1 MTGSLSDAAD
11 ELYGTDPS
19 GFVARRTELVK
30 AARAAKDRDLAAL
43 IAALRRPTVAAWY
56 VNLLARSSSTELDAL
71 LDLGATMR
79 QAQAELDMATVA
91 SLLPE
96 RRERERAALKRLEQT
111 LVAEGVAASPVALA
125 EVGGTLTAA
134 VADPAAAAAV
144 RSGCLA
150 RSLVYA
156 GFGEVDLSDAVGA
169 ELEAWVDRRAAE
181 RGSADPG
188 SEPVEPV
195 EPVEHELAPP
205 HLVLV
210 PDAEPEDSELP
221 VAPSDDEEAAAEQAV
236 AAAQKALDR
245 VRAKQR
251 LDAAARDLATARK
264 RHAAA
269 QDERE
274 EAQRE
279 VDATGLAHARAQE
292 RLRTAEEAEAAAAE
306 ALAASSAA
314 LQDTQGQA
322 T

>member
-1 MTGSLSDAAD
+1 MTGSLSHAAD
-11 ELYGTDPS
+11 VLYGADPA

-30 AARAAKDRDLAAL
+30 EARAAKDRELATQ
-43 IAALRRPTVAAWY
+43 IGALRRPTVGAWY
-56 VNLLARSSSTELDAL
+56 VNLLARSSSAELDAL
-71 LDLGATMR
+71 LGLGATMR
-79 QAQAELDMATVA
+79 DAQAELDMARVA

-96 RRERERAALKRLEQT
+96 RRERERAAMKRLEKV
-111 LVAEGVAASPVALA
+111 LADEGVTAAPSALA
-125 EVGGTLTAA
+125 EVAGTLTAA

-181 RGSADPG
+181 RGED
-188 SEPVEPV
+188 VEPEA
-195 EPVEHELAPP
+195 EPAPP

-210 PDAEPEDSELP
+210 PEPDEPEESEEP
-221 VAPSDDEEAAAEQAV
+221 TDDEEAAAEQAV
-236 AAAQKALDR
+236 AAAQKALER

-251 LDAAARDLATARK
+251 LDAAMREL
-264 RHAAA
+264 AAA
-269 QDERE
+269 TTRHEAAEQERE

-279 VDATGLAHARAQE
+279 VDATGLAYAQAQE
-292 RLRTAEEAEAAAAE
+292 RLRTAEAAATAAVEARERAAAE
-306 ALAASSAA
+306 LKET
-314 LQDTQGQA
+314 QDRA

>member
-11 ELYGTDPS
+11 ELYGADPS

-30 AARAAKDRDLAAL
+30 QARAAKDRDLATQ
-43 IAALRRPTVAAWY
+43 IGALRRPTVGAWY

-79 QAQAELDMATVA
+79 DAQAELDMATVA

-96 RRERERAALKRLEQT
+96 RREKERAAMKRLEQV
-111 LVAEGVAASPVALA
+111 LGSAGVGPSPAALA

-134 VADPAAAAAV
+134 VADPSAAAAV

-181 RGSADPG
+181 RGAADPD
-188 SEPVEPV
+188 SVEVEPV
-195 EPVEHELAPP
+195 EEEPAPP

-210 PDAEPEDSELP
+210 PDAEPEESEQAEAL
-221 VAPSDDEEAAAEQAV
+221 SDDEEAAAEQAV
-236 AAAQKALDR
+236 AAAQKALER

-251 LDAAARDLATARK
+251 LDQATRDLTAATK
-264 RHAAA
+264 RHAVAEE
-269 QDERE
+269 ERE

-279 VDATGLAHARAQE
+279 VDATGLAYAQAQE
-292 RLRTAEEAEAAAAE
+292 RLRTAEAAEAEAAHALNAVAAV
-306 ALAASSAA
+306 
-314 LQDTQGQA
+314 LQEIQSQA

>member
-1 MTGSLSDAAD
+1 MTGSLSHAAD
-11 ELYGTDPS
+11 VLYGADPA

-30 AARAAKDRDLAAL
+30 EARAAKDRELATQ
-43 IAALRRPTVAAWY
+43 IGALRRPTVGAWY
-56 VNLLARSSSTELDAL
+56 VNLLARSSSAELDAL
-71 LDLGATMR
+71 LGLGATMR
-79 QAQAELDMATVA
+79 DAQAELDMARVA

-96 RRERERAALKRLEQT
+96 RRERERAAMKRLET
-111 LVAEGVAASPVALA
+111 VLADEGVTAAPSALA
-125 EVGGTLTAA
+125 EVAGTLTAA

-181 RGSADPG
+181 RGED
-188 SEPVEPV
+188 VEPEA
-195 EPVEHELAPP
+195 EPAPP

-210 PDAEPEDSELP
+210 PEPDEPEEP
-221 VAPSDDEEAAAEQAV
+221 TDDEEAAAEQAV
-236 AAAQKALDR
+236 AAAQKALER

-251 LDAAARDLATARK
+251 LDAAMREL
-264 RHAAA
+264 AAA
-269 QDERE
+269 TTRHEAAEQERE

-279 VDATGLAHARAQE
+279 VDATGLAYAQAQE
-292 RLRTAEEAEAAAAE
+292 RLRTAEAAATTAVEARERAAAE
-306 ALAASSAA
+306 LKET
-314 LQDTQGQA
+314 QDRA

>member
-1 MTGSLSDAAD
+1 MTGSLSHAAD
-11 ELYGTDPS
+11 VLYGADPA

-30 AARAAKDRDLAAL
+30 EARAAKDRELATQ
-43 IAALRRPTVAAWY
+43 IGALRRPTVGAWY
-56 VNLLARSSSTELDAL
+56 VNLLARSSAAELDAL
-71 LDLGATMR
+71 LGLGATMR
-79 QAQAELDMATVA
+79 DAQAELDMARVA

-96 RRERERAALKRLEQT
+96 RRERERAAMKRLET
-111 LVAEGVAASPVALA
+111 VLADEGVTAAPSALA
-125 EVGGTLTAA
+125 EVAGTLTAA

-181 RGSADPG
+181 RGED
-188 SEPVEPV
+188 VEPEA
-195 EPVEHELAPP
+195 EPAPP

-210 PDAEPEDSELP
+210 PEPDEPEESEEP
-221 VAPSDDEEAAAEQAV
+221 TDDEEAAAEQAV
-236 AAAQKALDR
+236 AAAQKALER

-251 LDAAARDLATARK
+251 LDAAMREL
-264 RHAAA
+264 AAA
-269 QDERE
+269 TTRHEAAEQERE

-279 VDATGLAHARAQE
+279 VDATGLAYAQAQE
-292 RLRTAEEAEAAAAE
+292 RLRTAEAAATTAVEARERAAAE
-306 ALAASSAA
+306 LKET
-314 LQDTQGQA
+314 QDRA

>member
-11 ELYGTDPS
+11 ELYGADPS
-19 GFVARRTELVK
+19 GFVARRTDLVK
-30 AARAAKDRDLAAL
+30 AARIAKDRDLATQ
-43 IAALRRPTVAAWY
+43 IGALRRPTVAAWY

-79 QAQAELDMATVA
+79 DAQAELDMATVA

-96 RRERERAALKRLEQT
+96 RREKERAVMKRLEHV
-111 LVAEGVAASPVALA
+111 LGSAGVAASPAALA

-181 RGSADPG
+181 RGSAGPDYD
-188 SEPVEPV
+188 EPAAGEP
-195 EPVEHELAPP
+195 APP

-210 PDAEPEDSELP
+210 PEAEPEEAGPPEAL
-221 VAPSDDEEAAAEQAV
+221 SDDEEAAAKQAV

-251 LDAAARDLATARK
+251 LDAATRDLA
-264 RHAAA
+264 AATKLHSA
-269 QDERE
+269 AEDERD

-279 VDATGLAHARAQE
+279 VDATGLAYAEAQE
-292 RLRTAEEAEAAAAE
+292 RLRTAAASEAEAALALNEMAAVLRE
-306 ALAASSAA
+306 IQSP
-314 LQDTQGQA
+314 A

>member
-11 ELYGTDPS
+11 ELYGADPA

-30 AARAAKDRDLAAL
+30 QARAAKDRDLATQ
-43 IAALRRPTVAAWY
+43 IGALRRPTVGAWY
-56 VNLLARSSSTELDAL
+56 VNLLARSSSAELDSL

-79 QAQAELDMATVA
+79 DAQAELDMATVA

-96 RRERERAALKRLEQT
+96 RRDRERAALKRLEQVLADAVVT
-111 LVAEGVAASPVALA
+111 PSPAALA

-150 RSLVYA
+150 RSLIYA

-181 RGSADPG
+181 RGVVPEEAD
-188 SEPVEPV
+188 
-195 EPVEHELAPP
+195 ELDEEEAALP

-210 PDAEPEDSELP
+210 PDAEPDESEQP
-221 VAPSDDEEAAAEQAV
+221 QSDDEEAAAEQAV

-245 VRAKQR
+245 VRARQR
-251 LDAAARDLATARK
+251 LDQAVRDLTAATK
-264 RHAAA
+264 RQTVA
-269 QDERE
+269 QEERE

-279 VDATGLAHARAQE
+279 VDATGLAYAQAQE
-292 RLRTAEEAEAAAAE
+292 RLRTAEEAEGEAARV
-306 ALAASSAA
+306 LADLAAA
-314 LQDTQGQA
+314 LQEIQSQA

>member
-11 ELYGTDPS
+11 ELYGADPA

-30 AARAAKDRDLAAL
+30 EARAAKDRELATQ
-43 IAALRRPTVAAWY
+43 IGALRRPTVGAWY
-56 VNLLARSSSTELDAL
+56 VNLLARSSSAELDAL
-71 LDLGATMR
+71 LGLGATMR
-79 QAQAELDMATVA
+79 DAQAELDMARVA

-96 RRERERAALKRLEQT
+96 RRERERAAMKRLEKV
-111 LVAEGVAASPVALA
+111 LADEGVTAAQSALA
-125 EVGGTLTAA
+125 EVAGTLTAA

-181 RGSADPG
+181 RGED
-188 SEPVEPV
+188 VEPEA
-195 EPVEHELAPP
+195 EPAPP

-210 PDAEPEDSELP
+210 PEPDEPEESEEP
-221 VAPSDDEEAAAEQAV
+221 TDDEEAAAEQAV
-236 AAAQKALDR
+236 AAAQKALER

-251 LDAAARDLATARK
+251 LDAAMREL
-264 RHAAA
+264 AAA
-269 QDERE
+269 TTRHEAAEQERE

-279 VDATGLAHARAQE
+279 VDATGLAYAQAQE
-292 RLRTAEEAEAAAAE
+292 RLRTAEAAATTAVEARERAAAE
-306 ALAASSAA
+306 LKET
-314 LQDTQGQA
+314 QDRA

>member
-1 MTGSLSDAAD
+1 MTGSLSDVAD
-11 ELYGTDPS
+11 ELYGADPV

-30 AARAAKDRDLAAL
+30 AARTAKDRDLATQ
-43 IAALRRPTVAAWY
+43 IGALRRPTVAAWY

-71 LDLGATMR
+71 LELGARMR
-79 QAQAELDMATVA
+79 AAQAELDMATVA

-96 RRERERAALKRLEQT
+96 RRDRERAALKRLEQV
-111 LVAEGVAASPVALA
+111 LDSQGVTPSPAALA

-181 RGSADPG
+181 RGAADLDG
-188 SEPVEPV
+188 GAVEPV
-195 EPVEHELAPP
+195 EDQPAPP

-210 PDAEPEDSELP
+210 KDVEPEESEGP
-221 VAPSDDEEAAAEQAV
+221 EASSDDEEAAAEQAV
-236 AAAQKALDR
+236 AAAQKALGR

-251 LDAAARDLATARK
+251 LDAATRDVSAATK
-264 RHAAA
+264 SHAAA
-269 QDERE
+269 HDARE

-279 VDATGLAHARAQE
+279 VDATGLAYALAQE
-292 RLRTAEEAEAAAAE
+292 RLRTAEAAEAASSLSLSE
-306 ALAASSAA
+306 KSAA
-314 LQDTQGQA
+314 LEKLEEQA

>member
-1 MTGSLSDAAD
+1 MTGSLSHAAD
-11 ELYGTDPS
+11 VLYGADPA

-30 AARAAKDRDLAAL
+30 EARAAKDRELATQ
-43 IAALRRPTVAAWY
+43 IGALRRPTVGAWY
-56 VNLLARSSSTELDAL
+56 VNLLARSSSAELDAL
-71 LDLGATMR
+71 LGLGATMR
-79 QAQAELDMATVA
+79 DAQAELDMARVA

-96 RRERERAALKRLEQT
+96 RRERERAAMKRLEKV
-111 LVAEGVAASPVALA
+111 LADEGVTAAPSALA
-125 EVGGTLTAA
+125 EVAGTLTAA

-181 RGSADPG
+181 RGED
-188 SEPVEPV
+188 VEPEA
-195 EPVEHELAPP
+195 EPAPP

-210 PDAEPEDSELP
+210 PEPDEPEESEEP
-221 VAPSDDEEAAAEQAV
+221 TDDEEAAAEQAV
-236 AAAQKALDR
+236 AAAQKALER

-251 LDAAARDLATARK
+251 LDAAMREL
-264 RHAAA
+264 AAA
-269 QDERE
+269 TTRHEAAEQKRE

-279 VDATGLAHARAQE
+279 VDATGLAYAQAQE
-292 RLRTAEEAEAAAAE
+292 RLRTAEAAATTAVEARERAAAE
-306 ALAASSAA
+306 LKET
-314 LQDTQGQA
+314 QDRA

>member
-11 ELYGTDPS
+11 ELYGAEPS

-30 AARAAKDRDLAAL
+30 AARAAKDRDLATQ

-96 RRERERAALKRLEQT
+96 RRERERAALKRLEQA
-111 LVAEGVAASPVALA
+111 LAAEGVAASPVALA

-181 RGSADPG
+181 RGAVHPDSDDADQL
-188 SEPVEPV
+188 EEVES
-195 EPVEHELAPP
+195 APP

-210 PDAEPEDSELP
+210 HDLAPEESEQSQVL
-221 VAPSDDEEAAAEQAV
+221 SDDEETAAEQAV
-236 AAAQKALDR
+236 AAAQRALDR
-245 VRAKQR
+245 VRARQR
-251 LDAAARDLATARK
+251 LDAATRDVTSATA

-274 EAQRE
+274 AAQRA
-279 VDATGLAHARAQE
+279 VDATGLAYAQAQE
-292 RLRTAEEAEAAAAE
+292 RLRTAEAAEAAS
-306 ALAASSAA
+306 ALAVSEKSAA
-314 LQDTQGQA
+314 LQEIEAQA

>member
-1 MTGSLSDAAD
+1 MTGSLSDVAD
-11 ELYGTDPS
+11 ELYGADPV

-30 AARAAKDRDLAAL
+30 AARTAKDRDLATQ
-43 IAALRRPTVAAWY
+43 IGALRRPTVAAWY

-71 LDLGATMR
+71 LELGARMR
-79 QAQAELDMATVA
+79 AAQAELDMATVA

-96 RRERERAALKRLEQT
+96 RRDRGRAALKRLEQV
-111 LVAEGVAASPVALA
+111 LAGQGVTPSPAALA

-181 RGSADPG
+181 RGAADLDAG
-188 SEPVEPV
+188 AVEPV
-195 EPVEHELAPP
+195 EDEPAPP

-210 PDAEPEDSELP
+210 KDVEPEESEGP
-221 VAPSDDEEAAAEQAV
+221 EASSDDEEAAAEQAV
-236 AAAQKALDR
+236 AAAQKALER

-251 LDAAARDLATARK
+251 LDAATRDLTTATT

-269 QDERE
+269 EEERE
-274 EAQRE
+274 KAQRE
-279 VDATGLAHARAQE
+279 VDATGLAYAQAEE
-292 RLRTAEEAEAAAAE
+292 RLRTAAEAEATAAE
-306 ALAASSAA
+306 ALIAATEA
-314 LQDTQGQA
+314 LQATQELA

>member
-1 MTGSLSDAAD
+1 MTGSLSHAAD
-11 ELYGTDPS
+11 VLYGADPA

-30 AARAAKDRDLAAL
+30 EARAAKDRELATQ
-43 IAALRRPTVAAWY
+43 IGALRRPTVGAWY
-56 VNLLARSSSTELDAL
+56 VNLLARSSSAELDAL
-71 LDLGATMR
+71 LGLGATMR
-79 QAQAELDMATVA
+79 DAQAELDMARVA

-96 RRERERAALKRLEQT
+96 RRERERAAMKRLET
-111 LVAEGVAASPVALA
+111 VLADEGVTAAPSALA
-125 EVGGTLTAA
+125 EVAGTLTAA

-181 RGSADPG
+181 RGED
-188 SEPVEPV
+188 VEPEA
-195 EPVEHELAPP
+195 EPAPP

-210 PDAEPEDSELP
+210 PEPDEPDESEEP
-221 VAPSDDEEAAAEQAV
+221 GEPTDDEEAAAEQAV
-236 AAAQKALDR
+236 AAAQKALER

-251 LDAAARDLATARK
+251 LDAAMREL
-264 RHAAA
+264 AAA
-269 QDERE
+269 TTRHEAAEQERE

-279 VDATGLAHARAQE
+279 VDATGLAYAQAQE
-292 RLRTAEEAEAAAAE
+292 RLRTAEAAATTAVEARERAAAE
-306 ALAASSAA
+306 LKET
-314 LQDTQGQA
+314 QDRA

>member
-1 MTGSLSDAAD
+1 MTGSLSHAAD
-11 ELYGTDPS
+11 VLYGADPA

-30 AARAAKDRDLAAL
+30 EARAAKDRELATQ
-43 IAALRRPTVAAWY
+43 IGALRRPTVGAWY
-56 VNLLARSSSTELDAL
+56 VNLLARSSAAELDAL
-71 LDLGATMR
+71 LGLGATMR
-79 QAQAELDMATVA
+79 DAQAELDMARVA

-96 RRERERAALKRLEQT
+96 RRERERAAMKRLEKV
-111 LVAEGVAASPVALA
+111 LADEGVTAAPSALA
-125 EVGGTLTAA
+125 EVAGTLTAA

-181 RGSADPG
+181 RGED
-188 SEPVEPV
+188 VEPEA
-195 EPVEHELAPP
+195 EPAPP

-210 PDAEPEDSELP
+210 PEPDEPEEP
-221 VAPSDDEEAAAEQAV
+221 TDDEEAAAEQAV
-236 AAAQKALDR
+236 AAAQKALER

-251 LDAAARDLATARK
+251 LDAAMREL
-264 RHAAA
+264 AAA
-269 QDERE
+269 TTRHEAAEQERD

-279 VDATGLAHARAQE
+279 VDATGLAYAQAQE
-292 RLRTAEEAEAAAAE
+292 RLRTAEAAATTAVEARERAAAE
-306 ALAASSAA
+306 LKET
-314 LQDTQGQA
+314 QDRA

>member
-1 MTGSLSDAAD
+1 MTGSLSHAAD
-11 ELYGTDPS
+11 VLYGADPA

-30 AARAAKDRDLAAL
+30 EARAAKDRELATQ
-43 IAALRRPTVAAWY
+43 IGALRRPTVGAWY
-56 VNLLARSSSTELDAL
+56 VNLLARSSSAELDAL
-71 LDLGATMR
+71 LGLGATMR
-79 QAQAELDMATVA
+79 DAQAELDMARVA

-96 RRERERAALKRLEQT
+96 RRERERAAMKRLET
-111 LVAEGVAASPVALA
+111 VLADEGVTAAPSALA
-125 EVGGTLTAA
+125 EVAGTLTAA

-181 RGSADPG
+181 RGED
-188 SEPVEPV
+188 VEPEA
-195 EPVEHELAPP
+195 EPAPP

-210 PDAEPEDSELP
+210 PEPDEPEESEEP
-221 VAPSDDEEAAAEQAV
+221 TDDEEAAAEQAV
-236 AAAQKALDR
+236 AAAQKALER

-251 LDAAARDLATARK
+251 LDAAMREL
-264 RHAAA
+264 AAA
-269 QDERE
+269 TTRHEAAEQERE

-279 VDATGLAHARAQE
+279 VDATGLAYAQAQE
-292 RLRTAEEAEAAAAE
+292 RLRTAEAAATAAVEARERAAAE
-306 ALAASSAA
+306 LKET
-314 LQDTQGQA
+314 QDRA

>member
-11 ELYGTDPS
+11 ELYGADPA

-30 AARAAKDRDLAAL
+30 QARAAKDRDLATQ
-43 IAALRRPTVAAWY
+43 IGALRRPTVGAWY
-56 VNLLARSSSTELDAL
+56 VNVLARSSATELDSL

-79 QAQAELDMATVA
+79 DAQAELDMATVA

-96 RRERERAALKRLEQT
+96 RRDRERAALKRLEQV
-111 LVAEGVAASPVALA
+111 LDGAGVTPSPAALA

-181 RGSADPG
+181 RGTVIADDAD
-188 SEPVEPV
+188 
-195 EPVEHELAPP
+195 ELDEEAAPP

-210 PDAEPEDSELP
+210 PDSEPDEPEGPE
-221 VAPSDDEEAAAEQAV
+221 SDDEEAAAEQAV

-251 LDAAARDLATARK
+251 LDQAVRDLTAATK
-264 RHAAA
+264 RQSAAEE
-269 QDERE
+269 ERE

-279 VDATGLAHARAQE
+279 VDATGLAYAQAQE
-292 RLRTAEEAEAAAAE
+292 RLRTAEGAEAEAARVLAE
-306 ALAASSAA
+306 LAAA
-314 LQDTQGQA
+314 LQEIQSQN
-322 T
+322 

>member
-11 ELYGTDPS
+11 ELYGADPA

-30 AARAAKDRDLAAL
+30 EARAAKDSELATQ
-43 IAALRRPTVAAWY
+43 IGALRRPTVAAWY
-56 VNLLARSSSTELDAL
+56 VNLLARSSSSELDAL

-79 QAQAELDMATVA
+79 DAQAELDMATVA

-96 RRERERAALKRLEQT
+96 RREKERAALKRLEQV
-111 LVAEGVAASPVALA
+111 LADAGVTPSPAALA

-134 VADPAAAAAV
+134 GADPAAAAAV

-181 RGSADPG
+181 RGGVLDDDERDEEAPG
-188 SEPVEPV
+188 
-195 EPVEHELAPP
+195 PP

-210 PDAEPEDSELP
+210 PDAEPEESEEP
-221 VAPSDDEEAAAEQAV
+221 EATDDEEAAAEQAV
-236 AAAQKALDR
+236 AAAQKALER

-251 LDAAARDLATARK
+251 LDAVTRELATATK
-264 RHAAA
+264 RHATAL
-269 QDERE
+269 DERA

-279 VDATGLAHARAQE
+279 VDATGLAYAQAQE
-292 RLRTAEEAEAAAAE
+292 RLRTAEETETAAAE
-306 ALAASSAA
+306 ALAAATAA
-314 LQDTQGQA
+314 LDETRSQA

>member
-1 MTGSLSDAAD
+1 VT
-11 ELYGTDPS
+11 PS
-19 GFVARRTELVK
+19 PG
-30 AARAAKDRDLAAL
+30 
-43 IAALRRPTVAAWY
+43 
-56 VNLLARSSSTELDAL
+56 
-71 LDLGATMR
+71 
-79 QAQAELDMATVA
+79 
-91 SLLPE
+91 
-96 RRERERAALKRLEQT
+96 
-111 LVAEGVAASPVALA
+111 ALA
-125 EVGGTLTAA
+125 EVAGTLTAA

-181 RGSADPG
+181 RGGVQDD
-188 SEPVEPV
+188 EPVEDAPV
-195 EPVEHELAPP
+195 PP

-210 PDAEPEDSELP
+210 RDAEPVEP
-221 VAPSDDEEAAAEQAV
+221 KGPTDDEEAAAEQAV

-251 LDAAARDLATARK
+251 LEAVTRELATASK

-269 QDERE
+269 LDERA

-279 VDATGLAHARAQE
+279 VDATGLAYAQAQE
-292 RLRTAEEAEAAAAE
+292 RLRTAEETETAAAE
-306 ALAASSAA
+306 ALAAATAA
-314 LQDTQGQA
+314 LDETRGLA

>member
-1 MTGSLSDAAD
+1 M
-11 ELYGTDPS
+11 
-19 GFVARRTELVK
+19 
-30 AARAAKDRDLAAL
+30 RA
-43 IAALRRPTVAAWY
+43 
-56 VNLLARSSSTELDAL
+56 
-71 LDLGATMR
+71 
-79 QAQAELDMATVA
+79 AQAELDMATVA

-96 RRERERAALKRLEQT
+96 RRDRERASLRRLEQV
-111 LVAEGVAASPVALA
+111 LADEGITATPAALS
-125 EVGGTLTAA
+125 EVGATLTAA

-181 RGSADPG
+181 RGSADLDG
-188 SEPVEPV
+188 GTVEPV
-195 EPVEHELAPP
+195 EKSGPP

-210 PDAEPEDSELP
+210 KDAEPEESEQPEVL
-221 VAPSDDEEAAAEQAV
+221 SDDEEAAAEQAV

-251 LDAAARDLATARK
+251 LDAATRDLSTATK
-264 RHAAA
+264 LHAAA

-274 EAQRE
+274 EAQRA
-279 VDATGLAHARAQE
+279 VDATGLAYAQAQE
-292 RLRTAEEAEAAAAE
+292 RLRAAEAAE
-306 ALAASSAA
+306 AASARAVSEKSAA
-314 LQDTQGQA
+314 LEDIEAQA